1 VVSLVLA
8 DVGAG
13 AESPFLLPS
22 LARLWI
28 SLAERRG
35 MSALADE
42 MLRGEFFRSYANRNR
57 HHRPNSPAQPG
68 SFTIGSPEGV
78 THRSRRSRS
87 TSAASA
93 WSRTRSAS

>member
-1 VVSLVLA
+1 MPDRVASLVLA

-22 LARLWI
+22 LARRWI

-42 MLRGEFFRSYANRNR
+42 MLMIVRGAEAG
-57 HHRPNSPAQPG
+57 A
-68 SFTIGSPEGV
+68 
-78 THRSRRSRS
+78 
-87 TSAASA
+87 SAAVA
-93 WSRTRSAS
+93 YY